1 MRISREWQGE
11 WSGQGRALV
20 PRRGHPE
27 EGPGG
32 GLLGAGTSEPEGEP
46 EDRGPREPEGEAEG
60 TMLER
65 LNYFEKLLLAKKN
78 PFYSF
83 SR

>member
-1 MRISREWQGE
+1 MFISREWQGE

-20 PRRGHPE
+20 PRLGHPE

-32 GLLGAGTSEPEGEP
+32 GLLGAGTSEPEGE
-46 EDRGPREPEGEAEG
+46 AEG

-65 LNYFEKLLLAKKN
+65 LNYFEKLFLAKKK
-78 PFYSF
+78 PFYFF